1 MNAKNLFILSL
12 ALLQT
17 VADEKCQPQI
27 TKFYGF
33 VGIEQSISYT
43 AIKGDLA
50 RDFCPRI
57 NESCC
62 TVEDFQKSND
72 NWIRASKQI
81 KGFTLK
87 MFKILQRLAISH
99 GAMVKTYNSL
109 SPEARQRK
117 FCKHVDPSMFS
128 IDMGFEKMFFFLTN
142 ALETFSFIQKG
153 FFCTLCD
160 GRSHRFFKLNGD
172 QSSVQIGRESCLN
185 LIYFFKEFITYK
197 VLYLDPQLINLNNM
211 FNCINTSS
219 QTLFKVKYG
228 VTFKKIQQC
237 VLENI
242 NCEFLCLDFRLG
254 ASYSYFIGDIREYEQ
269 FIDKLEQNM
278 KRQNFEE
285 IIEDSEIEIDTMA
298 YSNEFF
304 TDKDEEEFNLS
315 RIGVTISDSGI
326 DLFRQSENSNYPF
339 DDVSTVLNNLLDYVK
354 AKQAEKIE
362 QLQVNSALPT
372 DGEVKMFEAQAS
384 NNDMNSI
391 EQMHEALEELQIDIG
406 LHDVTINSKKVKGSW
421 PILFTSGFLLVL
433 FGL

>member
-17 VADEKCQPQI
+17 VADEKCRSQI

-33 VGIEQSISYT
+33 EGIEQSISYR
-43 AIKGDLA
+43 AIQEDLA

-57 NESCC
+57 SESCC
-62 TVEDFQKSND
+62 TAEDFQKSNEG
-72 NWIRASKQI
+72 WVKASKQI

-128 IDMGFEKMFFFLTN
+128 IDMGFERMFFFLTN

-160 GRSHRFFKLNGD
+160 GRSHRFFKVNGD

-185 LIYFFKEFITYK
+185 LIYFFKEYITYK
-197 VLYLDPQLINLNNM
+197 VLYLDPQLINMNNM
-211 FNCINTSS
+211 FNCVNTES

-228 VTFKKIQQC
+228 ITFKKIQQC

-254 ASYSYFIGDIREYEQ
+254 ASYSYFIGDMQEYER
-269 FIDKLEQNM
+269 FIDKLEHNM
-278 KRQNFEE
+278 KRQNFGEKVEE
-285 IIEDSEIEIDTMA
+285 PEMDIDLA
-298 YSNEFF
+298 NYSNEFF
-304 TDKDEEEFNLS
+304 TDRDEEENNLS
-315 RIGVTISDSGI
+315 RIGVTISDTGI
-326 DLFRQSENSNYPF
+326 DLFRQSESSNYPF
-339 DDVSTVLNNLLDYVK
+339 DDVSVVLNNLIDYVK
-354 AKQAEKIE
+354 VKQSEKIQ
-362 QLQVNSALPT
+362 QLQSSAALPT
-372 DGEVKMFEAQAS
+372 DGEVKMFESQS
-384 NNDMNSI
+384 NSNDMSSVEHI
-391 EQMHEALEELQIDIG
+391 HEALEELQIDIG
-406 LHDVTINSKKVKGSW
+406 LHDVTLSAKKEKGNW
-421 PILFTSGFLLVL
+421 PILLTTGFLLVL